1 MGANADAKQADIGL
15 IGLGVMGE
23 NLALN
28 IERNGYTIAVFN
40 RHTDKVDA
48 FVAERGKGKNVIGTK
63 DEKTFV
69 ESLKRP
75 RKIILLVKAG
85 DAVDSTIAK
94 IKPYMEKGDIII
106 DGGNSHFQDTRKRE
120 QALAGDGIYFIGSGV
135 SGGEEGALWGPS
147 LMPGGDKNSYGEVQ
161 PIWEKV
167 AAKVGSDKSPCVTY
181 LGPDG
186 AGHYVKMV
194 HNGIEYGEMQLIAE
208 SYDLMRRG
216 LGLPVSEIAEI
227 FDRLNQG
234 KLNSFL
240 IEITAG
246 ILTVV
251 DKDKNKPLVDLI
263 VDEAGQ
269 KGTGK
274 WTTEIAAEL
283 GVPVPTIE
291 AAWAARLL
299 SALKPQRMDAAR
311 VLTGP
316 QNGKLSQDK
325 NQFIEQL
332 EDALYAARICSYAQ
346 GMALIAA
353 GSRQYNWNIDLGA
366 CARIWRGGC
375 IIRAKLLEE
384 IMQAFLRDKNLIN
397 LLLDPKLSTITVAAQ
412 PAWRTVITQAIQV
425 GIPVPAYSASLAYFD
440 SYRTPTLP
448 QNLIQAQRDYFGAHT
463 YQRIDRAD
471 QGFIHTDWPSLIK
484 VKTSSPKS

>member
-1 MGANADAKQADIGL
+1 MGANSDAKQADIGL

-48 FVAERGKGKNVIGTK
+48 FVADRGKGKNVIGTK

-94 IKPYMEKGDIII
+94 IKPYLEKGDIII

-120 QALAGDGIYFIGSGV
+120 KALAADGLYFIGSGV

-147 LMPGGDKNSYGEVQ
+147 LMPGGDKGAYEQ
-161 PIWEKV
+161 IQEIWEKI
-167 AAKVGSDKSPCVTY
+167 AAKVANDPCVTY

-227 FDRLNQG
+227 FDRWNQG

-251 DKDKNKPLVDLI
+251 DKDTNKPLVDLI

-316 QNGKLSQDK
+316 QANKLTVDK
-325 NQFIEQL
+325 NQFIQQL

-346 GMALIAA
+346 GMALIVA
-353 GSRQYNWNIDLGA
+353 GSNEYNWNIDLVA

-384 IMQAFLRDKNLIN
+384 IMQAYLRKKDIVN
-397 LLLDPKLSTITVAAQ
+397 LLLDPKLGAATVSAQ
-412 PAWRTVITQAIQV
+412 ASWRTVVTQAIQI
-425 GIPVPAYSASLAYFD
+425 GIPIPAYSASLAYFD

-448 QNLIQAQRDYFGAHT
+448 QNLTQAQRDYFGAHT
-463 YQRIDRAD
+463 YLRIDHAD
-471 QGFIHTDWPSLIK
+471 QGLIHTDWPSLIK
-484 VKTSSPKS
+484 VKAGTPKS